1 MVNEIEQ
8 EKFKQLHALR
18 RLLKGL
24 LPLLEFEL
32 SSYDP
37 KCKEC
42 FGSKGLV
49 DSCECGRGRN

>member
-8 EKFKQLHALR
+8 EKFKQLYTLR

-32 SSYDP
+32 SNYDP
-37 KCKEC
+37 KCQEC

-49 DSCECGRGRN
+49 DSCECGRG